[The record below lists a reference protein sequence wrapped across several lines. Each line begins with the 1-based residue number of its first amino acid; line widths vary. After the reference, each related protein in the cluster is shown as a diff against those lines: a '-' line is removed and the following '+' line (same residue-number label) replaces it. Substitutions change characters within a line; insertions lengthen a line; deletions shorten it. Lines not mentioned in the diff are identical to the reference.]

1 MESLGTEARMEPRT
15 PPAMLF
21 LPFYP
26 FTILPFYLFT
36 LLPFLEAY
44 FLAAIGDETAVTDG
58 IEATEPSFLEY
69 LLIRVLGDDS
79 GDVLLAACLDAL
91 EELLRVLG
99 VERIEG
105 LLAYDTI
112 SCYA

>member
-1 MESLGTEARMEPRT
+1 MESLGTEAKGVKVLFT
-15 PPAMLF
+15 F
-21 LPFYP
+21 LPS
-26 FTILPFYLFT
+26 YLFT
-36 LLPFLEAY
+36 FLLFLEAY
-44 FLAAIGDETAVTDG
+44 FLAAIGDETAVADG
-58 IEATEPSFLEY
+58 IEATEPAFLEY
-69 LLIRVLGDDS
+69 LLTRVLGDDA
-79 GDVLLAACLDAL
+79 GDVLLAAGLDAL

>member
-1 MESLGTEARMEPRT
+1 MVR
-15 PPAMLF
+15 F
-21 LPFYP
+21 F
-26 FTILPFYLFT
+26 LPFYLFT
-36 LLPFLEAY
+36 FLPFLEAY

-69 LLIRVLGDDS
+69 LLTRVLGDDA

-91 EELLRVLG
+91 EKLLRVLG
-99 VERIEG
+99 VEGSEG

-112 SCYA
+112 GSYAKH